1 MITKDNLVRHELVG
15 LDVQLVD
22 GSNPQIIGINGTI
35 INETRYMFTLKTK
48 KGIKNVP
55 KNFNSW
61 KFKIDE
67 DVTVDG
73 KLLTKRP
80 FERLVIK
87 Q

>member
-1 MITKDNLVRHELVG
+1 MITKDNLVRHELIG

-22 GSNPQIIGINGTI
+22 GSNPQIIGKNGTI
-35 INETRYMFTLKTK
+35 INETRSMFTLKTK
-48 KGIKNVP
+48 NGIRNVP
-55 KNFNSW
+55 KNLNSW

-67 DVTVDG
+67 GVTVDG